1 MSNFIPKIGLFQELL
16 ISERIHLNQV
26 SQLFLLV
33 QTLLYHDLAKNLA
46 QNCPKN
52 YYQHSTGGVLYSKLI
67 NSSSLCWFD
76 GKKCSFFRKIHDR
89 IFDDFSTLWLK
100 KLLKSWFHEIFW
112 AWLHFIVL
120 FHTVQSVEIAEICSH
135 RKKIRQI
142 NYLEISLVKT
152 LLSRNFCQKWVRV
165 NFRNFHTVLWES
177 YSNSFSVKLTFFWR
191 ILM

>member
-76 GKKCSFFRKIHDR
+76 GKKCSFFRNNCDR
-89 IFDDFSTLWLK
+89 ILDYFSTYTYILCVLQHFSTQITEFFSS
-100 KLLKSWFHEIFW
+100 LQNWFHKKMGIF
-112 AWLHFIVL
+112 L
-120 FHTVQSVEIAEICSH
+120 S
-135 RKKIRQI
+135 
-142 NYLEISLVKT
+142 NPSLIFKPANDFKEKYV
-152 LLSRNFCQKWVRV
+152 
-165 NFRNFHTVLWES
+165 
-177 YSNSFSVKLTFFWR
+177 
-191 ILM
+191 